1 MDVDRLPLAETARLV
16 FHAPIESSGGIVRS
30 FSAPGA
36 VVLAFALLVAT
47 GPPAGATSS
56 QQRAGRSLV
65 GPHNVNVSRLTSNQ
79 AETSVAINPTDPAN
93 IVVTSNLAT
102 FRGLFEAYS
111 TDGGATW
118 KTQFIADGDDLGLAC
133 CDSSLAF
140 DSYGNLFLTYL
151 LLTGFDLPIALS
163 TDGGQRFHVIDTI
176 LPKGGAK
183 GSLPGRSRVSFPD
196 QPTIATGPAS
206 VWVTYTGGPR
216 IQAAG
221 AEVRGFGQVGR
232 FTEPE
237 LAVGSNQGHFGDI
250 AVGPDGQVLVVY
262 QDASGEG
269 PGKIYTDRD
278 PDGLGPAGFDRA
290 RFVTATNVGDYD
302 VIPAAA
308 EVTVDAETGLA
319 WDRTAGPHRGR
330 AYLLWTQERPDESN
344 DLDVLVQFSDDEGL
358 NWSPSVRVNDDAGTN
373 SQFNP
378 KIALDQTTGNV
389 AVSWYDCLN
398 DLGSGRP
405 GDTNGVPNDDAMIY
419 ASVSVDGGNSFRR
432 NIRVAAAV
440 SNSADA
446 MWSLDFGDYEGL
458 AFEAG
463 SFYPVWADNSN
474 STRDNPDGRLHEM
487 DVYSARVR
495 VP

>member
-1 MDVDRLPLAETARLV
+1 MALAKPARLV

-30 FSAPGA
+30 LRAPVA
-36 VVLAFALLVAT
+36 VALTLLVAT
-47 GPPAGATSS
+47 GPAAGAAT
-56 QQRAGRSLV
+56 GRREPDRSV
-65 GPHNVNVSRLTSNQ
+65 FGPRNVNVSRLTSNQ

-102 FRGLFEAYS
+102 FRGLLEAYS

-118 KTQFIADGDDLGLAC
+118 KTQIIADGDDLGLAC

-140 DSYGNLFLTYL
+140 DAYGNLFLTYL
-151 LLTGFDLPIALS
+151 VLTGFDLPVALS
-163 TDGGQRFHVIDTI
+163 TDGGQAFRVIDTI

-183 GSLPGRSRVSFPD
+183 GSLPGRSWVSFPD
-196 QPTIATGPAS
+196 QPTIATGPGS
-206 VWVTYTGGPR
+206 VWVTYTGGSR
-216 IQAAG
+216 IEAAG

-232 FTEPE
+232 FAEPE
-237 LAVGSNQGHFGDI
+237 VAVGSNRGHFGDL
-250 AVGPDGQVLVVY
+250 AVGPHGRVLVVY

-269 PGKIYTDRD
+269 PGKIYTDLD

-290 RFVTATNVGDYD
+290 RFVTTTNVGDYD

-319 WDRTAGPHRGR
+319 WDRTAGTHRGR
-330 AYLLWTQERPDESN
+330 VYLLWTQETPDESN
-344 DLDVLVQFSDDEGL
+344 DLDVLVQHSDDNGL
-358 NWSPSVRVNDDAGTN
+358 TWSPPVRVNDDAGTN
-373 SQFNP
+373 SQFDP

-389 AVSWYDCLN
+389 AVSWYDCRN
-398 DLGSGRP
+398 DLGTGLP

-419 ASVSVDGGNSFRR
+419 ASVSVDGGHAFGR

-446 MWSLDFGDYEGL
+446 QWSLDFGDYEGL

-487 DVYSARVR
+487 DVYTARVR
-495 VP
+495 VGQSTG